1 MLPELSPSEPSCS
14 RTSDS
19 RTPVSSE
26 VVENS
31 LGRPSQSSFV
41 SPWFFCR
48 PSDSAADRTEMLA
61 SCSRTEWA
69 PWNCLSTACV
79 NGELMGLQVPA
90 SDEELEDTASSK
102 LQVDRAAAAAAIV
115 SSPLT
120 GTGTDCRQKR
130 RVVDILAGL
139 VPHSEVGENSPG
151 MPSHFSDG
159 IARDWFFSN
168 LCDLATV
175 CSSSE
180 WGPRKC
186 QSTACPN
193 GEPEPRPKPPR
204 RISEAP
210 SARNLKPRHVSAVRQ
225 WPSGCGRVP
234 TPSCLPQ
241 RVPLDVR
248 QWVPGCRPFPPPK
261 RRHVSAVRRYPPGCG
276 RFPPSPPPTP
286 SH

>member
-1 MLPELSPSEPSCS
+1 MVP
-14 RTSDS
+14 
-19 RTPVSSE
+19 SSE
-26 VVENS
+26 SGENS
-31 LGRPSQSSFV
+31 LGRPSHSSDSFV
-41 SPWFFCR
+41 EPWFFCR
-48 PSDSAADRTEMLA
+48 PPSDSAADHTEMLA

-69 PWNCLSTACV
+69 PRNCISTARFDE
-79 NGELMGLQVPA
+79 ELMGLQVPA
-90 SDEELEDTASSK
+90 YEEELEDTASSK
-102 LQVDRAAAAAAIV
+102 LQPERPVAAAAIV

-159 IARDWFFSN
+159 ISRDWFFSN
-168 LCDLATV
+168 LSDLATV
-175 CSSSE
+175 CSSSK

-193 GEPEPRPKPPR
+193 NEPKPQLKPPR

-210 SARNLKPRHVSAVRQ
+210 SAYNLKPRHVSAVRR

-234 TPSCLPQ
+234 PPSRSDH

-248 QWVPGCRPFPPPK
+248 QWVPGSSNFPPPK

-276 RFPPSPPPTP
+276 RFPPAPPPTP